1 MEIISKY
8 YTKQKYLPT
17 KRHRKE
23 RVRIVENT
31 ETVTI
36 REISESEFPIAF
48 IVHDYQSVCENA
60 KKYKDFRDD
69 SKCIFKVFSEK
80 VRTFNG
86 RLFKPVRYSYGA
98 AISTLFEEPA
108 PYLKHEF
115 EEYEPSS
122 YWYTNYSNNTEFS
135 EKSILL
141 EDNICEKKQELL
153 EKTKHYVI
161 CNGVVW
167 KGCEEP
173 MYLINTFGLGH
184 NHGETGFFIQYS
196 YNSNISNKNY
206 FNALQREQAIAY
218 GKQIALNRGDTDSVE
233 GLGDGKDIEVFM
245 PEMVKRNPQKEHGEG
260 DSFMNSLETMIQGTS
275 SSAEAGLLAVCM
287 TNLAVEEN
295 KI

>member
-17 KRHRKE
+17 KRHRRE
-23 RVRIVENT
+23 RVRTVENT
-31 ETVTI
+31 EAVTI

-48 IVHDYQSVCENA
+48 IVNEYQSVYENA
-60 KKYKDFRDD
+60 KTHKDFKDD
-69 SKCIFKVFSEK
+69 SRYTFKIFSEEI
-80 VRTFNG
+80 RTFDG

-141 EDNICEKKQELL
+141 EDNICEKKQELF

-167 KGCEEP
+167 KECEES

-184 NHGETGFFIQYS
+184 NHGGTGFFIQYS

-233 GLGDGKDIEVFM
+233 GLGDSKDIEVFM

-295 KI
+295 NL

>member
-1 MEIISKY
+1 MKPNNEICG
-8 YTKQKYLPT
+8 
-17 KRHRKE
+17 
-23 RVRIVENT
+23 V
-31 ETVTI
+31 
-36 REISESEFPIAF
+36 
-48 IVHDYQSVCENA
+48 
-60 KKYKDFRDD
+60 
-69 SKCIFKVFSEK
+69 
-80 VRTFNG
+80 
-86 RLFKPVRYSYGA
+86 LFK
-98 AISTLFEEPA
+98 
-108 PYLKHEF
+108 
-115 EEYEPSS
+115 
-122 YWYTNYSNNTEFS
+122 
-135 EKSILL
+135 
-141 EDNICEKKQELL
+141 EDNICEKKQELF

-167 KGCEEP
+167 KECEEP
-173 MYLINTFGLGH
+173 MYLINTFGLGY
-184 NHGETGFFIQYS
+184 NHGGTGFFIQYS

-295 KI
+295 K

>member
-1 MEIISKY
+1 M
-8 YTKQKYLPT
+8 
-17 KRHRKE
+17 
-23 RVRIVENT
+23 
-31 ETVTI
+31 TI

-69 SKCIFKVFSEK
+69 SKCTFKVFSEK

-86 RLFKPVRYSYGA
+86 RLFKPVRYSYGT

-108 PYLKHEF
+108 SYLKHEF

-167 KGCEEP
+167 KECEEP

-184 NHGETGFFIQYS
+184 NHGGIGFFIQYS

-245 PEMVKRNPQKEHGEG
+245 SEMVKRNPQKEHGEG
-260 DSFMNSLETMIQGTS
+260 DSFMNSLETMIHGTS

-295 KI
+295 KR

>member
-17 KRHRKE
+17 KRHRRE
-23 RVRIVENT
+23 RVRTVENT
-31 ETVTI
+31 EAVTI

-48 IVHDYQSVCENA
+48 IVNEYQSVYENA
-60 KKYKDFRDD
+60 KTHKDFKDD
-69 SKCIFKVFSEK
+69 SRYTFKIFSEEI
-80 VRTFNG
+80 RTFDG

-141 EDNICEKKQELL
+141 EDNICEKKQELF

-167 KGCEEP
+167 KECEEP

-184 NHGETGFFIQYS
+184 NHGGTGFFIQYS

-233 GLGDGKDIEVFM
+233 GLGDSKDIEVFM

-295 KI
+295 NL

>member
-86 RLFKPVRYSYGA
+86 RLFKPIRCSYGA
-98 AISTLFEEPA
+98 AISTLFEEPVS
-108 PYLKHEF
+108 YLEREF
-115 EEYEPSS
+115 EEYEPIS
-122 YWYTNYSNNTEFS
+122 YWHTNYSNNTEFS

-153 EKTKHYVI
+153 EKTKHYAI

-167 KGCEEP
+167 KECEEP

-184 NHGETGFFIQYS
+184 NHGGTGFFIQYS

-245 PEMVKRNPQKEHGEG
+245 PEMVKRNPQKEHSEG
-260 DSFMNSLETMIQGTS
+260 DSFMNSLETMIHGTS

-295 KI
+295 KR